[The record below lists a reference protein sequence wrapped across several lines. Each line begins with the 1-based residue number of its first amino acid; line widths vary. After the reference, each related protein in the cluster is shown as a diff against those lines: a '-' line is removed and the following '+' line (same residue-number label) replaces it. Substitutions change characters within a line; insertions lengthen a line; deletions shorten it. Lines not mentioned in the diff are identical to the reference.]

1 MEDTE
6 GGEPGRAGL
15 VNNPGRHPVA
25 FVPKPTKVAELQVGE
40 RCADKALIRLRSPE
54 ATANPAPDTG
64 TRPPDSGGIAN
75 P

>member
-1 MEDTE
+1 MGDTE
-6 GGEPGRAGL
+6 GAGRAGL

-40 RCADKALIRLRSPE
+40 RCADKALIRFRSPE
-54 ATANPAPDTG
+54 ASASPAPGEGTG
-64 TRPPDSGGIAN
+64 LPDSGGIAN